1 MVHLNSSIRT
11 QIGML
16 VLATSVVQLANGF
29 FGTYISLRVAVE
41 SFDVPG
47 LVLSA

>member
-1 MVHLNSSIRT
+1 MPLSASVRT

-16 VLATSVVQLANGF
+16 VIATSVVQFANGF
-29 FGTYISLRVAVE
+29 FGTYISLRVAIE